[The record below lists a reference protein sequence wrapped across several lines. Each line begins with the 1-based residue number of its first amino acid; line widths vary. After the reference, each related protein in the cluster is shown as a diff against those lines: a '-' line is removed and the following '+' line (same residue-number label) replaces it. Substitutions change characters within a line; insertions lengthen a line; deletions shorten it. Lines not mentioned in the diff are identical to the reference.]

1 MVDSKMH
8 ARSTGPYSVVTQQ
21 PLGGKAMFGGQRF
34 GEMEVWALE
43 AYGASSLLQEM
54 LTVKSDDIVGRTKTY
69 EAIVKGEPIAEPGI
83 PESFKVLIKELQAL
97 GLDIKILTEDNQEV
111 SIAELSSDELDN
123 TPSLGAEVEQEL
135 KDVSINFEDILPENG
150 NNTDDTGVSQ
160 DDIAANEFDQD
171 SLFDDFDDLDE

>member
-1 MVDSKMH
+1 M
-8 ARSTGPYSVVTQQ
+8 
-21 PLGGKAMFGGQRF
+21 
-34 GEMEVWALE
+34 
-43 AYGASSLLQEM
+43 
-54 LTVKSDDIVGRTKTY
+54 
-69 EAIVKGEPIAEPGI
+69 
-83 PESFKVLIKELQAL
+83 IKELQSL

-150 NNTDDTGVSQ
+150 NDTDDTGVSQ
-160 DDIAANEFDQD
+160 DDIAANEFDQN